1 MKLKIVYLAFFIIF
15 PLSFIYAQEKEQE
28 AVFPTPIGYVND
40 FEGVYTPEQI
50 EELEKLI
57 VDFENETTNE
67 IAIITIDNIGNYTDF
82 AQYTLDLSS
91 KWGIGKTDKNN
102 GLSIVFSK
110 TLRKIRINTGI
121 GTQEVIS
128 DKFCLKL
135 INDYL
140 VPDFR
145 EGKYFEGTKT
155 ALLAL
160 FEAWK

>member
-1 MKLKIVYLAFFIIF
+1 MKSKIAYLIFLILIPLTFIT
-15 PLSFIYAQEKEQE
+15 AQEKEQE
-28 AVFPTPIGYVND
+28 TSFPSPVGYVND
-40 FEGVYTPEQI
+40 FEGVFTTEQI

-57 VDFENETTNE
+57 TDFENETGNE
-67 IAIITIDNIGNYTDF
+67 IAVITIDNIGNYTDF

-91 KWGIGKTDKNN
+91 KWGIGKADKNN

-128 DKFCLKL
+128 DEFCLNL
-135 INDYL
+135 INDYF
-140 VPDFR
+140 VPNFI

-155 ALLAL
+155 ALLIL

>member
-1 MKLKIVYLAFFIIF
+1 MKSKIVYLAFFIIF

-28 AVFPTPIGYVND
+28 TVFPTPIGYVND

-128 DKFCLKL
+128 DEFCLKL

>member
-28 AVFPTPIGYVND
+28 AVFPTPIDYYVND

-82 AQYTLDLSS
+82 A
-91 KWGIGKTDKNN
+91 
-102 GLSIVFSK
+102 
-110 TLRKIRINTGI
+110 
-121 GTQEVIS
+121 
-128 DKFCLKL
+128 
-135 INDYL
+135 
-140 VPDFR
+140 
-145 EGKYFEGTKT
+145 
-155 ALLAL
+155 
-160 FEAWK
+160 